1 MRFNF
6 GLSNCGKSKDL
17 SPVSLPR
24 SVSKRGLDDFY
35 ISRQHPSIFCV
46 KAIFP
51 MDPGNWI

>member
-35 ISRQHPSIFCV
+35 ISRQHPSIFCA

-51 MDPGNWI
+51 RDPGNWI